1 MRKALRTLRATAARK
16 SLTHALT
23 LTFSLSLGLTLALTR
38 YRVHLAHEHNEI
50 VLRGPQ
56 LLLSMPLALGAATP
70 LVACSL
76 ALLTIME
83 ALVVWQWWQP
93 ETFAD
98 PMRLAHVVEH
108 HSVNLALGG
117 ALLLLPL
124 QGSGSL
130 TLDELLKKRD

>member
-1 MRKALRTLRATAARK
+1 MLRARYVQKPSHRCRNTSKIANASSPIV
-16 SLTHALT
+16 SLKGNIFT
-23 LTFSLSLGLTLALTR
+23 
-38 YRVHLAHEHNEI
+38 
-50 VLRGPQ
+50 RGPQ